1 MSPSAQLPCGRGL
14 LTGGLV
20 CALGACDVP
29 VPTPPFALDPAV
41 SPSFACNAGDAPN
54 ASRQTRVVLRPAGT
68 MGFSLAARASLDGVT
83 AAIPA
88 VSLLSA
94 AGREI
99 PLRSVELAT
108 PGEMALW
115 ITATTDGGRPLA
127 PGDYTVLVRT
137 NDQLTTTARGALHVV
152 APPAVTAVATLD
164 AAPGPAA
171 ACAGGGSRLR
181 LSGRGFRAGAVTVAL
196 VRAGATPVVVPEA
209 SVSVPSI
216 EALEFVVPSGM
227 ALGRYGIRII
237 SHDGSP
243 HPATADPLAVWPRG
257 CEATLPDAFEVLPSP
272 ALTAVEGA
280 DRCADGTV
288 TVVVRG
294 EQLREGDP
302 FTLGEALVAPDRVAL
317 DQPAGDGTFRRATL
331 TVSAVRL
338 RGVSPYPVVVRSR
351 GGCAAAVSASCP
363 AGSDRDARGLCAR
376 TEAGTVARSLPPG
389 TPVEPPRV
397 DSIVAPRA
405 CAPGPLAVLVRGAN
419 LFGAPRVTFG
429 GAAAREVTADGAG
442 SLVAEF
448 DVGEA
453 WVRTAGPR
461 ELRVASTAA
470 CGAGASVVVL
480 PAPVV
485 GFDAVSPARVC
496 LGDDPATVTL
506 RGAGLGAVREVTVGG
521 LAARAERA
529 GDDALWVTVPA
540 GVAPGASVDIAVGP
554 DDACA
559 PQRRSLRVDA
569 PARIERV
576 FALRACADADPV
588 AVALGENLRDDL
600 ALTLDGDPVPPERI
614 VRGSER
620 VLRVALPV
628 GFAEGGHYLAWPG
641 GDGCVGGGAS
651 FTWSPQGDASI
662 DATAPVTVSQV
673 APGRVRIEGPRAASF
688 GSFALV
694 EAGAGRAALPLT
706 EVTPLDADT
715 VIATVAGAT
724 PGGPYALE
732 ASEGR
737 CRATRPAVVTVV
749 PARGL
754 TVSRVAPSVVERG
767 RSTRVIVTGAGW
779 TAPPGLRLHREGA
792 SFDVAP
798 IALAAGRVAFDVP
811 NGLAVGAYGLSVGGE
826 GGAGAIV
833 TDALRVAARVP
844 RVDAVVPAPVSG
856 ARLTFAVFGEGFVAP
871 QVALRFPAEDV
882 PATRVRWSPNVAVAS
897 LETTLLAAGTWPVRV
912 ANADGAFAEG
922 GGVRV
927 GDRASFCAADGVPAL
942 TAARRGHGVVA
953 YETADGA
960 RHLLAIGGDG
970 GPGTPARDDVELAS
984 VEADGALG
992 PWRVQRERLPA
1003 PRTGVSHAA
1012 FAHGG
1017 FVYVVG
1023 GNGTNGLAVDTVWR
1037 APILDTAPRP
1047 TVRAEARL
1055 VASGGLGPGVWR
1067 YRVAA
1072 VTGMTAP
1079 AESVASAPV
1088 AVRCEGRCAVALR
1101 WAPVA
1106 GAVRYRVFRSPT
1118 ADADARDLVAV
1129 ASVDA
1134 AGWVDDGSAF
1144 PTGTDASARPL
1155 DPGSVGPWQAVGAR
1169 LLAARTGAA
1178 AVMVRGTDDHWSLVV
1193 AGGRGDVLR
1202 DDIERSEWSVERDEP
1217 GPFAQDEHRMVRPQ
1231 DELTAL
1237 AVTQTDASWALWAS
1251 QLYLVGGRDAEGNP
1265 APVESA
1271 LVAEGAALVG
1281 WRSFAAAPRVGASA
1295 SVTRA
1300 SVFTFGG
1307 VGAGS
1312 EAVCRAPLDV
1322 WGAAGP
1328 FECAAG
1334 NLAASRRGAAL
1345 ARIGAEVFLVGGT
1358 GGGAALT
1365 EVVRCTP

>member
-20 CALGACDVP
+20 CALEACDVP

-41 SPSFACNAGDAPN
+41 SPSFACNAGDATN
-54 ASRQTRVVLRPAGT
+54 AARQTRVVLRPAGT
-68 MGFSLAARASLDGVT
+68 VGFSLAARASLDGVT

-115 ITATTDGGRPLA
+115 ITAATDGGRPLA

-137 NDQLTTTARGALHVV
+137 NDQLAATARGALHVV
-152 APPAVTAVATLD
+152 APPAVTAVATLGV
-164 AAPGPAA
+164 APGPAA
-171 ACAGGGSRLR
+171 VCAGGGSRLR

-196 VRAGATPVVVPEA
+196 VRAGAAPVAVPEA
-209 SVSVPSI
+209 SVSVPSA
-216 EALEFVVPSGM
+216 EALEFDAPPGM
-227 ALGRYGIRII
+227 ALGRYGVRII
-237 SHDGSP
+237 SHDGERDAA
-243 HPATADPLAVWPRG
+243 ATDPFAAWPRG
-257 CEATLPDAFEVLPSP
+257 CEATLPDAFEVVPSP

-302 FTLGEALVAPDRVAL
+302 FTLGEASLTPDRVVL
-317 DQPAGDGTFRRATL
+317 DQPAGDGAFRRATL
-331 TVSAVRL
+331 AVSAARL

-351 GGCAAAVSASCP
+351 GGCTAAVSAVCP

-376 TEAGTVARSLPPG
+376 GEAGTVALSLPPG

-397 DSIVAPRA
+397 DAVIAPRA

-419 LFGAPRVTFG
+419 LFGAQRVTFG
-429 GAAAREVTADGAG
+429 GAAARDVTADGAG

-453 WVRTAGPR
+453 WVRMAGPR

-470 CGAGASVVVL
+470 CGAGASVTAA
-480 PAPVV
+480 PAV

-496 LGDDPATVTL
+496 LGDDPATVTV

-521 LAARAERA
+521 LAARVDRA

-540 GVAPGASVDIAVGP
+540 GVAPGASVDVAVGP

-559 PQRRSLRVDA
+559 PPRRSLRVDA
-569 PARIERV
+569 PARIARV

-600 ALTLDGDPVPPERI
+600 ALTLDGAPVPPERV
-614 VRGSER
+614 VRGSDR
-620 VLRVALPV
+620 VLRVALPA
-628 GFAEGGHYLAWPG
+628 GFAEGEHDLAWPG

-651 FTWSPQGDASI
+651 FTWSPPRDASI
-662 DATAPVTVSQV
+662 EATAPATVSQV
-673 APGRVRIEGPRAASF
+673 APGRVRIEGPGAASF
-688 GSFALV
+688 GAFSLV

-715 VIATVAGAT
+715 VVATVAGAT

-737 CRATRPAVVTVV
+737 CRATRPAAVTVV

-754 TVSRVAPSVVERG
+754 AVSRVAPSVVEGG
-767 RSTRVIVTGAGW
+767 RPARVIVTGVGW
-779 TAPPGLRLHREGA
+779 TAPPRLRLHREGA
-792 SFDVAP
+792 SFEVAP
-798 IALAAGRVAFDVP
+798 IALDAGRVAFDVP
-811 NGLAVGAYGLSVGGE
+811 TTTAVGVYDLSVGAE
-826 GGAGAIV
+826 GGAGVMVA
-833 TDALRVAARVP
+833 DALRVAARVP
-844 RVDAVVPAPVSG
+844 RVDAVIPAPVSG
-856 ARLTFAVFGEGFVAP
+856 ARLTFAVFGEGFVEP
-871 QVALRFPAEDV
+871 RVALRFPAEDV
-882 PATRVRWSPNVAVAS
+882 PATRVRWSPNLAVAS
-897 LETTLLAAGTWPVRV
+897 LETPLLSAGTWPVRV
-912 ANADGAFAEG
+912 TNADGAFADG

-970 GPGTPARDDVELAS
+970 GPGTPARDDVELAR

-992 PWRVQRERLPA
+992 PWRIQRERLPA
-1003 PRTGVSHAA
+1003 PRAGVAHAA

-1023 GNGTNGLAVDTVWR
+1023 GSGTNGVAVDTVWR
-1037 APILDTAPRP
+1037 AAILDTGLRA
-1047 TVRAEARL
+1047 TVRAEARS
-1055 VASGGLGPGVWR
+1055 VASGGLGTGVWI
-1067 YRVAA
+1067 YEVAA
-1072 VTGMTAP
+1072 VTGTAAP

-1106 GAVRYRVFRSPT
+1106 GAVRYRVFRSPM
-1118 ADADARDLVAV
+1118 ADRDARDLVAV

-1134 AGWVDDGSAF
+1134 VGWVDDGSAF
-1144 PTGTDASARPL
+1144 PTGTGASERPL
-1155 DPGSVGPWQAVGAR
+1155 DPGSTGPWQVVGAR
-1169 LLAARTGAA
+1169 LLAARAGAA
-1178 AVMVRGTDDHWSLVV
+1178 AAMVRGTDDRWSLVV
-1193 AGGRGDVLR
+1193 AGGRGDVHR
-1202 DDIERSEWSVERDEP
+1202 DDIERSEWSAERNEP
-1217 GPFAQDEHRMVRPQ
+1217 GPFARDEHRMVRPQ

-1237 AVTQTDASWALWAS
+1237 AVTQADAPWSLRAS

-1281 WRSFAAAPRVGASA
+1281 WRSFAAAPRAGASA
-1295 SVTRA
+1295 SAARG

-1307 VGAGS
+1307 VGAG
-1312 EAVCRAPLDV
+1312 AGTVCDAPLDV

-1328 FECAAG
+1328 FQCAAA
-1334 NLAASRRGAAL
+1334 NLAATRRGAAL
-1345 ARIGAEVFLVGGT
+1345 ARVGAQVFLVGGT
-1358 GGGAALT
+1358 DGGAALT

>member
-1 MSPSAQLPCGRGL
+1 MSPSAQLPCGL
-14 LTGGLV
+14 LAGGLV

-54 ASRQTRVVLRPAGT
+54 AARQTRVVLRPAGT
-68 MGFSLAARASLDGVT
+68 VGFSLAARASLDGVT

-115 ITATTDGGRPLA
+115 VTGTTDGGRPLA

-137 NDQLTTTARGALHVV
+137 NDQLAATARGALHVV
-152 APPAVTAVATLD
+152 APPAVTAVATLGV
-164 AAPGPAA
+164 APGPAA

-196 VRAGATPVVVPEA
+196 IRAGAAPVAVPEA
-209 SVSVPSI
+209 SVSVPSG
-216 EALEFVVPSGM
+216 EALEFDAPAGL
-227 ALGRYGIRII
+227 ALGRYGVRII
-237 SHDGSP
+237 SHDGERNLT
-243 HPATADPLAVWPRG
+243 ATDPLAAWPRG
-257 CEATLPDAFEVLPSP
+257 CEATLPDAFEVVPSP

-288 TVVVRG
+288 TVAVRG

-351 GGCAAAVSASCP
+351 GGCTAAVSPVCP

-376 TEAGTVARSLPPG
+376 NEAGTVALSLPPG

-405 CAPGPLAVLVRGAN
+405 CAQGPLAVLVRGAN
-419 LFGAPRVTFG
+419 LFGAPRVTIG
-429 GAAAREVTADGAG
+429 GAVARDVTADGAG
-442 SLVAEF
+442 ALVAEF
-448 DVGEA
+448 DVDEA

-470 CGAGASVVVL
+470 CGTGASVMVSSA
-480 PAPVV
+480 PAV
-485 GFDAVSPARVC
+485 GFDSVTPARVC

-506 RGAGLGAVREVTVGG
+506 RGVGLGAVREVTVGG
-521 LAARAERA
+521 LAARADRA

-540 GVAPGASVDIAVGP
+540 GVSTGVSLDIAVGP

-559 PQRRSLRVDA
+559 PPRRSLRVDA

-576 FALRACADADPV
+576 FALRACADAEPV
-588 AVALGENLRDDL
+588 AVALGENLREDL
-600 ALTLDGDPVPPERI
+600 ALTLDGAPVPPERI
-614 VRGSER
+614 VRGSDR
-620 VLRVALPV
+620 VLRVALPA
-628 GFAEGGHYLAWPG
+628 GFAEGAHDLGWNG
-641 GDGCVGGGAS
+641 GDGCVGGSAT
-651 FTWSPQGDASI
+651 FAWSPQGDASI
-662 DATAPVTVSQV
+662 DATTPATVSQV

-688 GSFALV
+688 GAFSLV
-694 EAGAGRAALPLT
+694 EAGPGRAALLLT

-715 VIATVAGAT
+715 VVATVAGAM
-724 PGGPYALE
+724 PGGPYTLE

-754 TVSRVAPSVVERG
+754 TVSRVVPSIVERG
-767 RSTRVIVTGAGW
+767 RPTRVVVTGVGW
-779 TAPPGLRLHREGA
+779 TAPPRLRLHREGT
-792 SFDVAP
+792 SFEVAP

-811 NGLAVGAYGLSVGGE
+811 TSLAVGAYGLSVGGD
-826 GGAGAIV
+826 GGAGVIV
-833 TDALRVAARVP
+833 ADALRVAARVP
-844 RVDAVVPAPVSG
+844 RVDAVIPAPVSG
-856 ARLTFAVFGEGFVAP
+856 ARLTFAVFGEGFVEP
-871 QVALRFPAEDV
+871 RVSLRFPAEDL
-882 PATRVRWSPNVAVAS
+882 PATRVRWSPNLAVAS
-897 LETTLLAAGTWPVRV
+897 LETPLLAAGTWPVRV
-912 ANADGAFAEG
+912 TNADGSFGDG
-922 GGVRV
+922 GGVHV

-953 YETADGA
+953 YETVDGA

-984 VEADGALG
+984 VEADGGLG

-1003 PRTGVSHAA
+1003 PRTGVTHAA

-1037 APILDTAPRP
+1037 AAILDTAPRP
-1047 TVRAEARL
+1047 TVQAEARS
-1055 VASGGLGPGVWR
+1055 VASGGLAPGVWL

-1072 VTGMTAP
+1072 VTGTTTS
-1079 AESVASAPV
+1079 AESVASVPV
-1088 AVRCEGRCAVALR
+1088 AARCEGRCAVALR

-1106 GAVRYRVFRSPT
+1106 GAVRYRVFRSAT
-1118 ADADARDLVAV
+1118 ADGDARDLVAV
-1129 ASVDA
+1129 TSVDA
-1134 AGWVDDGSAF
+1134 AGWVDDGAAF
-1144 PTGTDASARPL
+1144 PTGADANARPL

-1178 AVMVRGTDDHWSLVV
+1178 AAMVRGTDDRWLLVV
-1193 AGGRGDVLR
+1193 AGGRSDALR
-1202 DDIERSEWSVERDEP
+1202 DDIERSEWSVERNEP
-1217 GPFAQDEHRMVRPQ
+1217 GPFALDAHRMVRPQ

-1237 AVTQTDASWALWAS
+1237 AVTQADAPWALWAS
-1251 QLYLVGGRDAEGNP
+1251 QLLLVGGRDAEGNP
-1265 APVESA
+1265 APFESA
-1271 LVAEGAALVG
+1271 LVTEGAALVG
-1281 WRSFAAAPRVGASA
+1281 WRSFAAAPRAGGLAT
-1295 SVTRA
+1295 VTRA

-1307 VGAGS
+1307 VGAGA

-1328 FECAAG
+1328 FACAAG
-1334 NLAASRRGAAL
+1334 NLATTRRGAAL
-1345 ARIGAEVFLVGGT
+1345 TRIGTEVFLVGGT
-1358 GGGAALT
+1358 DGGAAVT